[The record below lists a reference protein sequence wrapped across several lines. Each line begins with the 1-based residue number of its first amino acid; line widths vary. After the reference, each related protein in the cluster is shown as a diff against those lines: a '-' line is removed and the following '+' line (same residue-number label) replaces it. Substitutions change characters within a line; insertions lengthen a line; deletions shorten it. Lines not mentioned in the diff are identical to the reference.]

1 MIYIVRNR
9 LIHQIFKQFYSYKHT
24 QKNLKQ
30 FILIITKVCTS
41 KLWLS
46 YYFTTAC
53 KTKLYHWCI
62 ETLSITHTWYSTVK
76 LLSLS
81 LVRWLGSLNHFAP
94 VAQRLVRSAAPGCSS
109 AVCVDIVIGEEPGH
123 GTRGPWW
130 KQNIVINGTMWW
142 LSLFDRKNIILQLG
156 QKNYCGKQFSEKIEI
171 VYQHVNWHNFY
182 TSEVKIERKLK
193 VKTFKTLCAQV

>member
-24 QKNLKQ
+24 QKNLKL
-30 FILIITKVCTS
+30 FVLIITKVCTS

-62 ETLSITHTWYSTVK
+62 ESLSITHTWYSTVK

-109 AVCVDIVIGEEPGH
+109 AVCRYCDWWGA
-123 GTRGPWW
+123 GTRDTAAVMETKHCYWW
-130 KQNIVINGTMWW
+130 NNVVVIALW
-142 LSLFDRKNIILQLG
+142 SK
-156 QKNYCGKQFSEKIEI
+156 KY
-171 VYQHVNWHNFY
+171 Y
-182 TSEVKIERKLK
+182 TSIRTKELLWKTIFRENWNCVSTCKLTQLLYFWGVDRENIK
-193 VKTFKTLCAQV
+193 RENI